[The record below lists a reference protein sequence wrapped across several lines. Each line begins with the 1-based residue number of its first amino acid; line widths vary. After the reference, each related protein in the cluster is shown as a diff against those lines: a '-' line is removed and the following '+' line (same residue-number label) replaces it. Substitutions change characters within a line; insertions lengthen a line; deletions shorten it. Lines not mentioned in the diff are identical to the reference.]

1 MLCGPAFSVAAIRE
15 NQTMTRAPV
24 RQPPV
29 RPSSPCPCGLPAPYA
44 DCCGRL
50 HAGSAQAVT
59 AEQLMRS
66 RYSAFVLRDAAYL
79 LRTWSAEHRPTTL
92 RFDDDRVWTGL
103 EVIGGTGGSAF
114 HTEGTVEF
122 RAHHRTGD
130 RVGEQRENSR
140 FVRVDGAWVYDRPA

>member
-1 MLCGPAFSVAAIRE
+1 MIRE
-15 NQTMTRAPV
+15 NRLVTR
-24 RQPPV
+24 RLLHPPSV

-44 DCCGRL
+44 DCCGSL
-50 HAGSAQAVT
+50 HAGSLQAVT

-92 RFDDDRVWTGL
+92 RFDDGRVWTGL
-103 EVIGGTGGSAF
+103 EVIGRTGGSAF

-130 RVGEQRENSR
+130 LVGEQCENSR
-140 FVRVDGAWVYDRPA
+140 FIRFNGAWVYDRPV